1 MTARKSLP
9 NRRAHALYNFECDGQ
24 HYIGGVGR
32 FPDGSLAEVFL
43 NGRKVGTASEANA
56 QDAAIIA
63 SLALQH
69 GCPAEVLRHALNRDR
84 YSGGP
89 LITLLGLVADE
100 ANTEV
105 DSARGCE

>member
-9 NRRAHALYNFECDGQ
+9 NRRAHALYNFECEGQ
-24 HYIGGVGR
+24 HYIGGVGW
-32 FPDGSLAEVFL
+32 FDDGRIAEVFL

-89 LITLLGLVADE
+89 LVTLLGLVADE
-100 ANTEV
+100 EKAEV
-105 DSARGCE
+105 DSAGGCE